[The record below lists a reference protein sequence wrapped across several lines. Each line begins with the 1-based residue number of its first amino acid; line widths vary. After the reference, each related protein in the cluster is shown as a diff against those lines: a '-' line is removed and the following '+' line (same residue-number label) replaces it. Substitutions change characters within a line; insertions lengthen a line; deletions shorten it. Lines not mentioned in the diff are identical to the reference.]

1 MREMGFI
8 SKIKAGG
15 EWAKEGMGIED
26 GEGEGGGGRWEGT
39 GAGECSCDC
48 VWVLYNLIRRAVSS
62 FQIRDGKIAG
72 MRTWEDVGGGGNRR
86 WTFFVSVCGG

>member
-26 GEGEGGGGRWEGT
+26 GEGEGGGGKGRGLE
-39 GAGECSCDC
+39 S
-48 VWVLYNLIRRAVSS
+48 VLATVFGYYI
-62 FQIRDGKIAG
+62 I
-72 MRTWEDVGGGGNRR
+72 
-86 WTFFVSVCGG
+86 